1 MADVTSF
8 ANAST
13 TPGTNASLNSI
24 SILGTG
30 LLSTADDSF
39 RNSIALAA
47 KFYSDITAQ
56 DTVGGTGDTITVTT
70 PTLYAALAPIRLLFT
85 ASAANTT
92 AVTLNLDGLGAKAVR
107 KISGGT
113 DVALIAGDI
122 PAGARVDVV
131 YSAAANSAAGGWII
145 IGSSAGLPAATN
157 AQAATAT
164 STTVALTPANLAQER
179 GFSNDPFINLS
190 LSASVGSSALTIA
203 VKGQDGNDP
212 SATNPVY
219 VSFRSAT
226 LTSGLNAQLAITSA
240 LSLVISSG
248 STLGMTSAV
257 AATLAIGIVND
268 AGTARLAIQNPTSLP
283 LVDGIVSTTAEGGAG
298 AADSAGVFYTGTA
311 ATSKAI
317 TYVGFAIVTE
327 ATAGTW
333 ATTPSVVQVANA
345 AAATNAISPGGLKPG
360 SATATTSGTSVPF
373 PAIPPWVKRIT
384 AQFAGVSTNGTSNIL
399 LRVGSGSTSSS
410 GYLGSTSTVANGNVT
425 AANLFTTGIS
435 FTHDTG
441 VSATSIFHGSIVLS
455 LLDSSTNAWV
465 VSGILGRS
473 ETAATHQQG
482 YSLTLAGALDRVVLT
497 TANGTD
503 AFDAGKMNIILE

>member
-1 MADVTSF
+1 MTDVTAY

-56 DTVGGTGDTITVTT
+56 DTVGGTGDTISVTT
-70 PTLYAALAPIRLLFT
+70 PTLYTAYAPVRLLFT

-92 AVTLNLDGLGAKAVR
+92 ATTLNLDGLGAKAVR

-179 GFSNDPFINLS
+179 GYSNDPFINLS
-190 LSASVGSSALTIA
+190 LVASVGSSALTIA

-298 AADSAGVFYTGTA
+298 AADSAGVLYTGTA

-317 TYVGFAIVTE
+317 TYVGFAIATE

-333 ATTPSVVQVANA
+333 ATAPSTVQVGPVYAVNNVLPIVTTFVPYTPTFTGFGT
-345 AAATNAISPGGLKPG
+345 ATNISFFSRRNKDMLEIRGKWTAGTV
-360 SATATTSGTSVPF
+360 TATE
-373 PAIPPWVKRIT
+373 ARIT
-384 AQFAGVSTNGTSNIL
+384 MGFNGTSAN
-399 LRVGSGSTSSS
+399 VTSDATKVASIQLAGPMIWSFSAVFIPNMLIESS
-410 GYLGSTSTVANGNVT
+410 VNYLTIGAQASARNGLTKLNGNDL
-425 AANLFTTGIS
+425 NTGES
-435 FTHDTG
+435 
-441 VSATSIFHGSIVLS
+441 
-455 LLDSSTNAWV
+455 
-465 VSGILGRS
+465 
-473 ETAATHQQG
+473 
-482 YSLTLAGALDRVVLT
+482 YSLIVQVPISGW
-497 TANGTD
+497 
-503 AFDAGKMNIILE
+503 